1 MYYLIF
7 IGYVLCVVCLLQA
20 FFTTANMIFPKPVF
34 EKWGRKFFWLAE
46 IINEYN
52 VQKHTYSYV

>member
-20 FFTTANMIFPKPVF
+20 FFTIVNMFFPKPVF
-34 EKWGRKFFWLAE
+34 EKWGRKFFGW
-46 IINEYN
+46 
-52 VQKHTYSYV
+52 QKSLRNQSRILGS